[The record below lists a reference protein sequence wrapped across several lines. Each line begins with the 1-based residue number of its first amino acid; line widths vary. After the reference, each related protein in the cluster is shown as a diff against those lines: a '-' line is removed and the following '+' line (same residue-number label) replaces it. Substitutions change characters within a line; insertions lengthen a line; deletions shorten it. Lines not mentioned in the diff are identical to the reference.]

1 MNIKQRK
8 AKKFGCVVAGLGA
21 LIQSYAAIIFG
32 IREEW
37 FRFGLFLSGCII
49 AVVFFTGIIVQL
61 GIDIR
66 FNHLEQLINELREK
80 KPKNEQEQ

>member
-8 AKKFGCVVAGLGA
+8 AKKIGCVVAGLGA
-21 LIQSYAAIIFG
+21 LIQSFAAIIYG

-37 FRFGLFLSGCII
+37 FRFGLSLAGCII
-49 AVVFFTGIIVQL
+49 AAVFFTGIIVQL

-66 FNHLEQLINELREK
+66 FHHLEKLINELRDK
-80 KPKNEQEQ
+80 KPKDKQKQ

>member
-8 AKKFGCVVAGLGA
+8 AKKFGCVVVGLGA
-21 LIQSYAAIIFG
+21 LFQSYAAIIYG

-37 FRFGLFLSGCII
+37 FRFGLLLSGCII
-49 AVVFFTGIIVQL
+49 AAVFFTGIIVQL

-66 FNHLEQLINELREK
+66 FNHLEKLINELRDK
-80 KPKNEQEQ
+80 KPKNEQKE